1 MPLMPGNSPAAVH
14 SNIAQLMHEGRP
26 HLQAIAIALDV
37 ARRSA
42 AHRAAGGY
50 NPPSPSLEERM
61 YLHDENSRPFTGGLI
76 NSAVPGRTDQ
86 HNLDVPAGSY
96 VLPADVVSG
105 LGEGNTMAGA
115 AVVQKMLA
123 TAPYGVPLQ
132 RGSGRGMPI
141 PAPPPPYRG
150 DPEPPP
156 THFGFGGMAMP
167 GHQALAGPPGL
178 SRPPSAMG
186 STAYLHAP
194 SSQIATGGA
203 VMPAGPAGPALVQS
217 FALGGGE
224 DHGKGFVPI
233 VAAGGEIV
241 IPPDIVRNAIG
252 HGDIAHGHDVLDA
265 FVHLARK
272 NTIKTLR
279 NLPGPAK

>member
-1 MPLMPGNSPAAVH
+1 MPLMPGNSPAAIH
-14 SNIAQLMHEGRP
+14 SNIAQLIREGRP
-26 HLQAIAIALDV
+26 HPQAIAIALHV
-37 ARRSA
+37 AQRSA
-42 AHRAAGGY
+42 AHRASGGY

-61 YLHDENSRPFTGGLI
+61 FLHDENSRPFSGGLI

-141 PAPPPPYRG
+141 PQPPRPYQE
-150 DPEPPP
+150 PEEPP
-156 THFGFGGMAMP
+156 THFGFGGMAVP
-167 GHQALAGPPGL
+167 GRALAPAGL
-178 SRPPSAMG
+178 SRPPAMG
-186 STAYLHAP
+186 STAYLRAP
-194 SSQIATGGA
+194 TSQIATGGA

-217 FALGGGE
+217 FAMGGGE
-224 DHGKGFVPI
+224 DQGKGWVPI

-241 IPPDIVRNAIG
+241 IPPSIVRNAIG
-252 HGDIAHGHDVLDA
+252 HGDLAHGHDVLDA